1 MTEQKLKPWLVL
13 WWLPWVN
20 EWVGMKARVSRSFVL
35 TCVVGAA
42 ARQRHL
48 GLHLRAHADDGAA
61 VADAAAH
68 APVQDGA
75 GPRGGVAAAGG
86 GGPFTEGAGAFS
98 QHDRLFLTRLSSCST
113 VATF

>member
-1 MTEQKLKPWLVL
+1 MSL
-13 WWLPWVN
+13 
-20 EWVGMKARVSRSFVL
+20 SFVL
-35 TCVVGAA
+35 TAWSAA

-75 GPRGGVAAAGG
+75 GPRGGR
-86 GGPFTEGAGAFS
+86 PRPRPGAFP
-98 QHDRLFLTRLSSCST
+98 
-113 VATF
+113 